1 MKKLFCAAFS
11 ALFLF
16 VAFAP
21 CSLRAAE
28 EGAKNLAGKF
38 NVAAAAE
45 ITAGTGEKAET
56 VWSTA
61 DVDVSRVD
69 TEKKLIAFTFD
80 DAPNYTLKRTL
91 EVFENFN
98 EKNPDCPAS
107 ATIFVNGIL
116 VNQKTY
122 SYLERAHGAG
132 FELGNHTQSH
142 KNLKLLSPEKIRE
155 EIDSVDLLLRKLDGK
170 ARHLLRV
177 PYGNFNEKVIAQ
189 AKAPMIDWSIDPED
203 WKKGVSTRQIYENIW
218 KNKAPGAIV
227 LMHDAYPHT
236 AEAVQ
241 MLLPKLREAGYQVV
255 NVSQLSKALG
265 QPLLTGKVYTHF
277 KQG

>member
-1 MKKLFCAAFS
+1 MVVRWIHKHIIEFFSSIQPAKCRKHILPDYFRLVFKLCLFQILHNALDCIRIVFHKNRLFYTS
-11 ALFLF
+11 ADCL
-16 VAFAP
+16 
-21 CSLRAAE
+21 
-28 EGAKNLAGKF
+28 
-38 NVAAAAE
+38 
-45 ITAGTGEKAET
+45 
-56 VWSTA
+56 
-61 DVDVSRVD
+61 
-69 TEKKLIAFTFD
+69 
-80 DAPNYTLKRTL
+80 
-91 EVFENFN
+91 
-98 EKNPDCPAS
+98 NPDCPAS

-142 KNLKLLSPEKIRE
+142 KNLKLLPPEKIRE
-155 EIDSVDLLLRKLDGK
+155 EIDSVDFLLRKLDGK

-177 PYGNFNEKVIAQ
+177 PYGNFNDKVIEQ

-203 WKKGVSTRQIYENIW
+203 WRTEVSTWQIYENIW

-241 MLLPKLREAGYQVV
+241 MLLPKLYEAGYQVV